1 MPPAA
6 TLLLSL
12 RSCERCACERTA
24 PTTCRGGRGCWMAA
38 SSNIR
43 YAARTSPYW
52 VVKQLSHVCVVLL
65 RLQQC
70 QPYVTFSLRCF
81 CAGLSASHDGSL
93 CATVTLVCCAGD
105 IRNYASL
112 TLPIP
117 ALTCAVL
124 CCAVLCCA
132 VLCLCRLVSKP

>member
-1 MPPAA
+1 
-6 TLLLSL
+6 
-12 RSCERCACERTA
+12 
-24 PTTCRGGRGCWMAA
+24 MAA

-52 VVKQLSHVCVVLL
+52 VVKPLSHACVVLL

-93 CATVTLVCCAGD
+93 CATVTLVCCAPD
-105 IRNYASL
+105 VRNYASL

-117 ALTCAVL
+117 ALTCA
-124 CCAVLCCA
+124 A
-132 VLCLCRLVSKP
+132 LCLCRLVGQPRRQLVCEHIAGPQREGV